1 MPKVTLEY
9 KELVRTRILESAHRV
24 FSEKGYR
31 EATMDEIA
39 EGVGLSKPALYRY
52 YQSKEE
58 LFREIFRLF
67 NQATA
72 KALRESFKGGRLY
85 GKTFFALIDKWGW
98 TPNLFLSAAS
108 EAPRNTK
115 LKKIL
120 AEGYKTGVDLVGTFI
135 EELKNRGILKDEA
148 NSRQIA
154 MGAIA
159 IHDGLLIWEVAG
171 MKRQGAKKTV
181 GGIILTQIFRL
192 PPHTHSPKNTGE
204 SQETT
209 PN

>member
-24 FSEKGYR
+24 FSQKGYR

-39 EGVGLSKPALYRY
+39 EGLGLSKPALYRY
-52 YQSKEE
+52 YPSKEE

-67 NQATA
+67 NQATS
-72 KALRESFKGGRLY
+72 KALRESFKSGRLD
-85 GKTFFALIDKWGW
+85 GETFFALIDKWGW

-108 EAPRNTK
+108 EAPRNPK
-115 LKKIL
+115 LRKIL
-120 AEGYKTGVDLVGTFI
+120 ADGYKTGIDLVGTFI
-135 EELKNRGILKDEA
+135 EELKNRGILKKEA

-171 MKRQGAKKTV
+171 MNR
-181 GGIILTQIFRL
+181 
-192 PPHTHSPKNTGE
+192 
-204 SQETT
+204 QETRKAFVDIIQT
-209 PN
+209 MFSGLLAHTN

>member
-24 FSEKGYR
+24 FSQKGYR

-39 EGVGLSKPALYRY
+39 EGLGLSKPALYRY
-52 YQSKEE
+52 YPSKEE

-67 NQATA
+67 NQATS
-72 KALRESFKGGRLY
+72 KALRESFKSGSLDGE
-85 GKTFFALIDKWGW
+85 TFFALIDKWGW

-108 EAPRNTK
+108 EAPRNPK

-120 AEGYKTGVDLVGTFI
+120 ADGYKTGVDMVGSFI
-135 EELKNRGILKDEA
+135 EELKSRGILKKEA
-148 NSRQIA
+148 NPRLTA

-159 IHDGLLIWEVAG
+159 VHDGLLIWEVAG
-171 MKRQGAKKTV
+171 MNR
-181 GGIILTQIFRL
+181 
-192 PPHTHSPKNTGE
+192 
-204 SQETT
+204 QETRKAFVDIIQT
-209 PN
+209 MFSGLLAHTN

>member
-24 FSEKGYR
+24 FSQKGYR

-39 EGVGLSKPALYRY
+39 EGLGLSKPALYRY
-52 YQSKEE
+52 YESKEE

-72 KALRESFKGGRLY
+72 KALRESFKGSRLD
-85 GKTFFALIDKWGW
+85 GETFFALIDKWGW

-108 EAPRNTK
+108 EAPRNPK
-115 LKKIL
+115 LRKIL

-135 EELKNRGILKDEA
+135 EELKNRGILKKEA

-171 MKRQGAKKTV
+171 MNR
-181 GGIILTQIFRL
+181 
-192 PPHTHSPKNTGE
+192 
-204 SQETT
+204 QETRKAFVDIIQT
-209 PN
+209 MFSGLLAHTN

>member
-1 MPKVTLEY
+1 MPKVTSEY

-31 EATMDEIA
+31 ESTMDEIA

-72 KALRESFKGGRLY
+72 KALRESFKGGRLD
-85 GKTFFALIDKWGW
+85 GETFFALIDKWGW

-108 EAPRNTK
+108 EAPRNPK
-115 LKKIL
+115 LRKIL

-135 EELKNRGILKDEA
+135 EELKNRGILKKEA
-148 NSRQIA
+148 NPRLTA

-171 MKRQGAKKTV
+171 MNR
-181 GGIILTQIFRL
+181 
-192 PPHTHSPKNTGE
+192 
-204 SQETT
+204 QETRKAFVDIIQT
-209 PN
+209 MFSGLLVHTN

>member
-9 KELVRTRILESAHRV
+9 KELVKTRILESAHRV
-24 FSEKGYR
+24 FSQKGYR

-39 EGVGLSKPALYRY
+39 EGLGLSKPALYRY
-52 YQSKEE
+52 YRSKEE

-67 NQATA
+67 NQAA
-72 KALRESFKGGRLY
+72 SKALRESFKSGGLD
-85 GKTFFALIDKWGW
+85 GETFFAVIDKWGW

-108 EAPRNTK
+108 EAPRNPK

-120 AEGYKTGVDLVGTFI
+120 ADGYKTGVDMVGSFI
-135 EELKNRGILKDEA
+135 EELKTRGILKKEA
-148 NSRQIA
+148 NPRLTA

-171 MKRQGAKKTV
+171 LSR
-181 GGIILTQIFRL
+181 
-192 PPHTHSPKNTGE
+192 
-204 SQETT
+204 QETRKAFVDIIQT
-209 PN
+209 MFSGLLAHTN

>member
-24 FSEKGYR
+24 FSQKGYR

-39 EGVGLSKPALYRY
+39 EGLGLSKPALYRY
-52 YQSKEE
+52 YKSKEE

-72 KALRESFKGGRLY
+72 KALRESFKGGRLD
-85 GKTFFALIDKWGW
+85 GETFFALIDKWGW

-108 EAPRNTK
+108 EAPRNPK
-115 LKKIL
+115 LRKIL
-120 AEGYKTGVDLVGTFI
+120 AEGYKTGVDMVGSFI
-135 EELKNRGILKDEA
+135 DELKNRGILKDTA
-148 NSRQIA
+148 DSRQIA

-159 IHDGLLIWEVAG
+159 VHDGLLIWEVAG
-171 MKRQGAKKTV
+171 MNREETRKAFV
-181 GGIILTQIFRL
+181 DIIQTMF
-192 PPHTHSPKNTGE
+192 S
-204 SQETT
+204 SQLVATS
-209 PN
+209 

>member
-1 MPKVTLEY
+1 MPKVSLEY
-9 KELVRTRILESAHRV
+9 KELVMTRILESAHRV

-39 EGVGLSKPALYRY
+39 EGMSLSKPALYRY

-72 KALRESFKGGRLY
+72 KALRESFKGGRLD
-85 GKTFFALIDKWGW
+85 GETFFALIDKWGW

-108 EAPRNTK
+108 EAPRNPK

-120 AEGYKTGVDLVGTFI
+120 ADGYKTGVDMVGTFI
-135 EELKNRGILKDEA
+135 EELKNRGILKKEA

-171 MKRQGAKKTV
+171 MNR
-181 GGIILTQIFRL
+181 
-192 PPHTHSPKNTGE
+192 
-204 SQETT
+204 QETRKAFVDIIQT
-209 PN
+209 MFSGLLAHTN

>member
-1 MPKVTLEY
+1 MPKVSVEY
-9 KELVRTRILESAHRV
+9 KEFVRTRILESAHRV
-24 FSEKGYR
+24 FSQKGYH

-52 YQSKEE
+52 YQGKEE
-58 LFREIFRLF
+58 LFREIFKLF

-72 KALRESFKGGRLY
+72 KALRESFKGGRLD
-85 GKTFFALIDKWGW
+85 GETFFALIDKWGW

-108 EAPRNTK
+108 EAPRNPK
-115 LKKIL
+115 LRKIL

-135 EELKNRGILKDEA
+135 EELKNRGILKQEA

-171 MKRQGAKKTV
+171 MNR
-181 GGIILTQIFRL
+181 
-192 PPHTHSPKNTGE
+192 
-204 SQETT
+204 QETRKAFVDIIQT
-209 PN
+209 MFSGLLAHTN

>member
-1 MPKVTLEY
+1 MPKVTSEY
-9 KELVRTRILESAHRV
+9 KDLVRTRILESAHRV

-72 KALRESFKGGRLY
+72 KALRESFKGGRLD
-85 GKTFFALIDKWGW
+85 GGTFFALIDKWGW

-108 EAPRNTK
+108 EAPRNPK
-115 LKKIL
+115 LRKIL

-135 EELKNRGILKDEA
+135 EELKSRGILKKEA
-148 NSRQIA
+148 NPRLTA

-159 IHDGLLIWEVAG
+159 VHDGLLIWEVAG
-171 MKRQGAKKTV
+171 MNR
-181 GGIILTQIFRL
+181 
-192 PPHTHSPKNTGE
+192 
-204 SQETT
+204 QETRKAFVDIIQT
-209 PN
+209 MFSGLLAHTN

>member
-1 MPKVTLEY
+1 MPKVSLEY

-24 FSEKGYR
+24 FSQRGYR
-31 EATMDEIA
+31 EAKMDEIA
-39 EGVGLSKPALYRY
+39 EGLGLSKPALYRY

-58 LFREIFRLF
+58 LFREIFKLF
-67 NQATA
+67 TQATA
-72 KALRESFKGGRLY
+72 KAIRESFKSARFDGE
-85 GKTFFALIDKWGW
+85 TFFALVDKWGW

-108 EAPRNTK
+108 EAPRNPK

-135 EELKNRGILKDEA
+135 EELKNRGILKKEA
-148 NSRQIA
+148 NSRLTA

-171 MKRQGAKKTV
+171 MNR
-181 GGIILTQIFRL
+181 
-192 PPHTHSPKNTGE
+192 
-204 SQETT
+204 QETRKAFVDIIQT
-209 PN
+209 MFSGLLAHTN

>member
-1 MPKVTLEY
+1 MPKVSLEY

-72 KALRESFKGGRLY
+72 KALRESFKGGRLD
-85 GKTFFALIDKWGW
+85 GETFFALIDKWGW

-108 EAPRNTK
+108 EASRNPK
-115 LKKIL
+115 LRKIL

-135 EELKNRGILKDEA
+135 EELKNRGILKNEA

-171 MKRQGAKKTV
+171 MNR
-181 GGIILTQIFRL
+181 
-192 PPHTHSPKNTGE
+192 
-204 SQETT
+204 QETRKAFVDIIQT
-209 PN
+209 MFSGLLAHTS

>member
-24 FSEKGYR
+24 FSQKGYR

-39 EGVGLSKPALYRY
+39 EGLGLSKPALYRY
-52 YQSKEE
+52 YESKEE

-72 KALRESFKGGRLY
+72 KALRESFKGGRLD
-85 GKTFFALIDKWGW
+85 GETFFALIDKWGW

-108 EAPRNTK
+108 EAPRNPK

-135 EELKNRGILKDEA
+135 EELKNRRILKGEA
-148 NSRQIA
+148 NSRLIA

-159 IHDGLLIWEVAG
+159 IHDGLLIWEVGG
-171 MKRQGAKKTV
+171 MSR
-181 GGIILTQIFRL
+181 
-192 PPHTHSPKNTGE
+192 
-204 SQETT
+204 QETRKAFVDIIQT
-209 PN
+209 MFSGVLVQTD

>member
-9 KELVRTRILESAHRV
+9 KELVKTRILESAHRV
-24 FSEKGYR
+24 FSQKGYR

-58 LFREIFRLF
+58 LFREIFKLF
-67 NQATA
+67 NQATS
-72 KALRESFKGGRLY
+72 KALRESFKGGRLD
-85 GKTFFALIDKWGW
+85 GETFFALIDKWGW

-108 EAPRNTK
+108 EAPRNPK

-120 AEGYKTGVDLVGTFI
+120 AEGYKTGVDLVGAFI
-135 EELKNRGILKDEA
+135 KELKSRGILKKET
-148 NSRQIA
+148 NPRLTA

-171 MKRQGAKKTV
+171 LNR
-181 GGIILTQIFRL
+181 
-192 PPHTHSPKNTGE
+192 
-204 SQETT
+204 QETRKAFVDIIQT
-209 PN
+209 MFSGLLAHTN

>member
-9 KELVRTRILESAHRV
+9 KELVRTRILESAHCI
-24 FSEKGYR
+24 FSKKGYR

-39 EGVGLSKPALYRY
+39 EGLGLSKPALYRY

-58 LFREIFRLF
+58 LFREIFKLF
-67 NQATA
+67 NQATS
-72 KALRESFKGGRLY
+72 KALRESFKSGSLDGE
-85 GKTFFALIDKWGW
+85 TFFALIDKWGW

-108 EAPRNTK
+108 EAPRNPK

-120 AEGYKTGVDLVGTFI
+120 ADGYKTGVDMVGSFI
-135 EELKNRGILKDEA
+135 EELKSRGILKKEA
-148 NSRQIA
+148 NPRLTA

-171 MKRQGAKKTV
+171 MKKQENRKKFV
-181 GGIILTQIFRL
+181 DIIQKMFFRL
-192 PPHTHSPKNTGE
+192 LAHTD
-204 SQETT
+204 
-209 PN
+209 

>member
-1 MPKVTLEY
+1 MPKVSLEY

-39 EGVGLSKPALYRY
+39 EGVSLSKPALYRY

-72 KALRESFKGGRLY
+72 KALRESFKGGRLD
-85 GKTFFALIDKWGW
+85 GETFFVLIDKWGW

-108 EAPRNTK
+108 EAPRNPK

-135 EELKNRGILKDEA
+135 EELKNRGILKAEA

-171 MKRQGAKKTV
+171 MNR
-181 GGIILTQIFRL
+181 
-192 PPHTHSPKNTGE
+192 
-204 SQETT
+204 QETRKAFVDIIQT
-209 PN
+209 MFSGLLVHAS

>member
-9 KELVRTRILESAHRV
+9 KELIRTRILESAHRV
-24 FSEKGYR
+24 FTQKGYR

-39 EGVGLSKPALYRY
+39 EGLGLSKPALYRY
-52 YQSKEE
+52 YPSKEE

-67 NQATA
+67 NQAA
-72 KALRESFKGGRLY
+72 SKALLESFKSGGLD
-85 GKTFFALIDKWGW
+85 GETFFALIDKWGW

-108 EAPRNTK
+108 EAPRNPK

-120 AEGYKTGVDLVGTFI
+120 ADGYKTGVDMVGTFI
-135 EELKNRGILKDEA
+135 EELKNRGILKKEA

-171 MKRQGAKKTV
+171 MNR
-181 GGIILTQIFRL
+181 
-192 PPHTHSPKNTGE
+192 
-204 SQETT
+204 QETRKAFVDIIQT
-209 PN
+209 MFSGLLVHTN

>member
-9 KELVRTRILESAHRV
+9 KELIRTRILESAHRV
-24 FSEKGYR
+24 FSQKGYR

-39 EGVGLSKPALYRY
+39 EGLGLSKPALYRY
-52 YQSKEE
+52 YPSKEE

-67 NQATA
+67 NQAA
-72 KALRESFKGGRLY
+72 SKALRESFKSGGLD
-85 GKTFFALIDKWGW
+85 GETFFAVIDKWGW

-108 EAPRNTK
+108 EAPRNPK

-120 AEGYKTGVDLVGTFI
+120 ADGYKTGVDMVGSFI
-135 EELKNRGILKDEA
+135 EELKTRGILKKEA
-148 NSRQIA
+148 NPRLTA

-171 MKRQGAKKTV
+171 MNR
-181 GGIILTQIFRL
+181 
-192 PPHTHSPKNTGE
+192 
-204 SQETT
+204 QETRKAFVDIIQT
-209 PN
+209 MFSGLLVHTN

>member
-1 MPKVTLEY
+1 MPKVSLEY

-39 EGVGLSKPALYRY
+39 EGVDLSKPALYRY
-52 YQSKEE
+52 YPSKEE

-72 KALRESFKGGRLY
+72 KALKESFKGGRLE
-85 GKTFFALIDKWGW
+85 GETFFALIDKWGW

-108 EAPRNTK
+108 EAPRNPK

-120 AEGYKTGVDLVGTFI
+120 AEGYKTGADLVGTFI
-135 EELKNRGILKDEA
+135 EELKKRGILKDEA

-154 MGAIA
+154 MAAIA

-171 MKRQGAKKTV
+171 MNR
-181 GGIILTQIFRL
+181 
-192 PPHTHSPKNTGE
+192 
-204 SQETT
+204 QETRKAFVDIIQT
-209 PN
+209 MFSGLLAHTN

>member
-24 FSEKGYR
+24 FSQKGYR

-39 EGVGLSKPALYRY
+39 DGLGLSKPALYRY
-52 YQSKEE
+52 YPSKEE
-58 LFREIFRLF
+58 LFREIFKLF
-67 NQATA
+67 NQATS
-72 KALRESFKGGRLY
+72 KALRESFKSGRLD
-85 GKTFFALIDKWGW
+85 GEIFFALIDKWGW

-108 EAPRNTK
+108 EAPRNPK
-115 LKKIL
+115 LRKIL
-120 AEGYKTGVDLVGTFI
+120 ADGYKTGVDLVGTFI
-135 EELKNRGILKDEA
+135 EELKNRGILKNEA

-171 MKRQGAKKTV
+171 MNR
-181 GGIILTQIFRL
+181 
-192 PPHTHSPKNTGE
+192 
-204 SQETT
+204 QETRKAFVDIIQT
-209 PN
+209 MFSGLLAHTN

>member
-1 MPKVTLEY
+1 MEY

-24 FSEKGYR
+24 FSQKGYR

-39 EGVGLSKPALYRY
+39 EGLGLSKPALYRY
-52 YQSKEE
+52 YKSKEE

-67 NQATA
+67 NQATS
-72 KALRESFKGGRLY
+72 KALRESFKGGGLD
-85 GKTFFALIDKWGW
+85 GETFFALIDKWGW

-108 EAPRNTK
+108 EAPRNPK

-120 AEGYKTGVDLVGTFI
+120 AEGYKTGVDMVGSFI
-135 EELKNRGILKDEA
+135 EELKSRGILKKEA
-148 NSRQIA
+148 NPRVTA

-171 MKRQGAKKTV
+171 MNR
-181 GGIILTQIFRL
+181 
-192 PPHTHSPKNTGE
+192 
-204 SQETT
+204 QETRKAFVDIIQT
-209 PN
+209 MFSGLLAHTN

>member
-1 MPKVTLEY
+1 MPKVSLEY

-72 KALRESFKGGRLY
+72 KALRESFKGGRLD
-85 GKTFFALIDKWGW
+85 GETFFALIDKWGW

-108 EAPRNTK
+108 EAPRNPK
-115 LKKIL
+115 LRKIL

-135 EELKNRGILKDEA
+135 EELKNLGILKKEA
-148 NSRQIA
+148 NPRLTA

-171 MKRQGAKKTV
+171 MNR
-181 GGIILTQIFRL
+181 
-192 PPHTHSPKNTGE
+192 
-204 SQETT
+204 QETRKAFVDIIQT
-209 PN
+209 MFSGLLAYTN

>member
-1 MPKVTLEY
+1 MEY
-9 KELVRTRILESAHRV
+9 KELVRTRILESAHRI

-31 EATMDEIA
+31 EATMDQIA
-39 EGVGLSKPALYRY
+39 EGVDLSKPALYRY
-52 YQSKEE
+52 YPSKEE

-72 KALRESFKGGRLY
+72 KALRESFKGGRLD
-85 GKTFFALIDKWGW
+85 GATFFALIDKWGW

-108 EAPRNTK
+108 EAPRNPK
-115 LKKIL
+115 LRKIL
-120 AEGYKTGVDLVGTFI
+120 AEGYKTGVDLVGTFM

-171 MKRQGAKKTV
+171 MNK
-181 GGIILTQIFRL
+181 
-192 PPHTHSPKNTGE
+192 
-204 SQETT
+204 QETRKAFVDIIQT
-209 PN
+209 MFSGLLAHTN

>member
-1 MPKVTLEY
+1 MPKVSLEY
-9 KELVRTRILESAHRV
+9 KELVMTRILESAHRV

-39 EGVGLSKPALYRY
+39 KGLGLSKPALYRY

-72 KALRESFKGGRLY
+72 KALRESFKSGRLD
-85 GKTFFALIDKWGW
+85 GETFFALIDKWGW

-108 EAPRNTK
+108 EAPRNPK
-115 LKKIL
+115 LRKIL

-135 EELKNRGILKDEA
+135 EELKNRGILKNEA
-148 NSRQIA
+148 NSRQIG

-171 MKRQGAKKTV
+171 LSR
-181 GGIILTQIFRL
+181 
-192 PPHTHSPKNTGE
+192 
-204 SQETT
+204 QETRKVFVDIIQT
-209 PN
+209 MFSGLLAHTN

>member
-9 KELVRTRILESAHRV
+9 KELVKTRILESAHRV
-24 FSEKGYR
+24 FSQKGYR

-39 EGVGLSKPALYRY
+39 EGLGLSKPALYRY
-52 YQSKEE
+52 YKSKEE

-67 NQATA
+67 NQAA
-72 KALRESFKGGRLY
+72 SKALRESFKSGGLD
-85 GKTFFALIDKWGW
+85 GETFFAVIDKWGW

-108 EAPRNTK
+108 EAPRNPK

-120 AEGYKTGVDLVGTFI
+120 ADGYKTGVDMVGSFI
-135 EELKNRGILKDEA
+135 EELKTRGILKKEA
-148 NSRQIA
+148 NPRLTA

-171 MKRQGAKKTV
+171 LSR
-181 GGIILTQIFRL
+181 
-192 PPHTHSPKNTGE
+192 
-204 SQETT
+204 QETRKAFVDIIQT
-209 PN
+209 MFSGLLAHTN